1 MINDKLWITL
11 SVIVLVAILGGSYMV
26 RESLKGNPWV
36 DKGLF
41 DRGMELP
48 PLWLYYDNS
57 QVNSRHWLDFGA
69 RSSRALNKPFLNLC
83 YETIVRAN
91 GKHYRV
97 EVIGGIDGLA
107 QRFGEDW
114 LPAKLRGVQGRIA
127 NVGPAEKNW
136 IRAAILAKYGG
147 LWLDAGTICLREF
160 GELPKDKIV
169 FFGTDLDETFS
180 GEGGTAVPGMRA
192 VWVSSPNNPLMVAWE
207 QACRRRLDTA
217 GGGTQIRGDEKWD
230 FVRFFASAKE
240 SVAVVPGAELARK
253 GKSGRRIQ
261 LEDLLSNGTIPF
273 DVPAEAIYIAL
284 PMRDIELRSQYGWF
298 MRLSENQI
306 MESDLVVAQLLKY
319 SLSN

>member
-11 SVIVLVAILGGSYMV
+11 SVIVLLAILLGSYMV

-36 DKGLF
+36 DKALF

-83 YETIVRAN
+83 YESIVRAN
-91 GKHYRV
+91 GKLYRV
-97 EVIGGIDGLA
+97 EVISGVDGLVE
-107 QRFGEDW
+107 RFGEEW
-114 LPAKLRGVQGRIA
+114 LPNKLRGVQGKIA

-147 LWLDAGTICLREF
+147 LWLDAGTISLKGF

-169 FFGTDLDETFS
+169 FFGTNLDETFS
-180 GEGGTAVPGMRA
+180 GTGGTAVPGFRA
-192 VWVSSPNNPLMVAWE
+192 IWVPAPNNPLLVAWE

-230 FVRFFASAKE
+230 FVRFFPKE
-240 SVAVVPGAELARK
+240 AIAVVPGAELARK
-253 GKSGRRIQ
+253 GRSGRRIQ
-261 LEDLLSNGTIPF
+261 LEDILSNDTIPF
-273 DVPAEAIYIAL
+273 DVPGDAVYIAL
-284 PMRDIELRSQYGWF
+284 PMRDIELRSQYAWF
-298 MRLSENQI
+298 LRMSEEQI
-306 MESDLVVAQLLKY
+306 LESDLVFAQLLRY